1 MLPTT
6 QAFEQCTACSKIVST
21 IFFIN
26 LPKFIFFYLQV
37 LDKYANDPNFLDEV
51 FNSASN
57 YLEDLTGLSALH
69 STALELEVMELSDDE
84 SF

>member
-1 MLPTT
+1 MYRLLQNCEHYFLHKFT
-6 QAFEQCTACSKIVST
+6 KIY
-21 IFFIN
+21 
-26 LPKFIFFYLQV
+26 FFYLQV

-84 SF
+84 SFWSNSQ